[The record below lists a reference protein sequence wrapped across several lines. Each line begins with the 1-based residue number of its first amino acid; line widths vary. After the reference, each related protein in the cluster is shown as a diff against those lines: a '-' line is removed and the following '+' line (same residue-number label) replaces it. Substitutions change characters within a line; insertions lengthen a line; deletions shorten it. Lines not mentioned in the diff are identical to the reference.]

1 MYLSAISSIRSLSER
16 ANARRSRLRH
26 LVLRGDEL
34 VESGAQLDELLLD
47 KAGGAFGRG
56 PPQQRD
62 HEQRG
67 EDEDRDDG
75 GSGHISNLCKR
86 PTAVKARLEPQFAAR
101 FASWP
106 TRPPLTASPSPATSP
121 VSSVTNSC
129 GGACTS
135 PTRQS
140 SFPTWRSAPAS
151 RRAPQETS

>member
-1 MYLSAISSIRSLSER
+1 MIRR
-16 ANARRSRLRH
+16 PPRSTLFPYTTLFRS

-56 PPQQRD
+56 PAQQHD

-75 GSGHISNLCKR
+75 GSGHISNLCKC
-86 PTAVKARLEPQFAAR
+86 PTAVKARLESRLAAR

-106 TRPPLTASPSPATSP
+106 TRPPLTDSPSPATSP
-121 VSSVTNSC
+121 ASSVTNSC
-129 GGACTS
+129 GGACMS
-135 PTRQS
+135 PTRRS
-140 SFPTWRSAPAS
+140 SFPTWRSATAS
-151 RRAPQETS
+151 RRAPK